1 MRKREER
8 TRPFILKVRVH
19 QLSKDVLMSSLKTFN
34 WTKTIIK
41 TKFENKKKEKEMI
54 FFIMKYLRK

>member
-41 TKFENKKKEKEMI
+41 INSKPERKTKGEI
-54 FFIMKYLRK
+54 FH